1 MPDGHGVWVGK
12 HLHQTVQPFT
22 TWRDQ
27 LNEVGRVVDA
37 RDLCVA
43 GVFCVEPR

>member
-12 HLHQTVQPFT
+12 HLHQTVQSFT
-22 TWRDQ
+22 AWRDQ

-43 GVFCVEPR
+43 GVYCVESQ